1 MFDAVRLAVLVAAA
15 VVTALQAG
23 LYYGFAISVMP
34 GLARTD
40 GRTFVHAM
48 QQINV
53 AILNP
58 SFFVSFFG
66 APVLTLTAVAL
77 HLPWQQ
83 PEVLPWVVAAFVLC
97 VVAFVVTVGVNVPL
111 NNSLAAAEPLNQTA
125 ELEATRQ
132 RFEATWIRWNVVRA
146 LALTTALGCLTWAL
160 VLSGRAT
167 AMT

>member
-1 MFDAVRLAVLVAAA
+1 
-15 VVTALQAG
+15 
-23 LYYGFAISVMP
+23 MP

-77 HLPWQQ
+77 HLPGQ

-97 VVAFVVTVGVNVPL
+97 VVAFIVTVGVNVPL
-111 NNSLAAAEPLNQTA
+111 NNLLAAAEPLSQNA
-125 ELEATRQ
+125 ELAAIRQ
-132 RFEATWIRWNVVRA
+132 RFEATWVRWNVARA
-146 LALTTALGCLTWAL
+146 LALTAALGCLTWAL
-160 VLSGRAT
+160 VLSGGPT
-167 AMT
+167 T